1 MKIALIISAS
11 LAVAVPAAYAGDQ
24 GDPVASCDG
33 STQAMVECINAK
45 AAQSD
50 KRMTTAYQTLMKK
63 AELTQHD
70 QLRNAQ
76 RLWIQYRDANCMY
89 YALGDGSISRIDAAE
104 CLRSMTEARA
114 KELETMT
121 GR

>member
-89 YALGDGSISRIDAAE
+89 YALGDGSISRIDAPE
-104 CLRSMTEARA
+104 CLRRLTEARR
-114 KELETMT
+114 KETETMT